1 MEGHRERGM
10 EETETQRPAANNQTT
25 NQAQSNGIRQRP
37 TQEAIEHHYDVN
49 KYERPSVTVDVVM
62 MSLRQRDLQVLLVK
76 RRSWPYEG
84 MWAIPGGFVN
94 MDESLE
100 EAARR
105 ELKEETGVENVYLE
119 QLYTF
124 GDPGR
129 DPRTRVITVVYFAL
143 LDSDRLQVRAADDAV
158 EVGWFSV
165 YHLPP
170 LAFDHAEIIQY
181 ALNRLRGKL
190 DYTTIAFN
198 LLPERFT
205 LHELQRVYEIIL
217 HRELDKRNFRKKILA
232 TGILEDTGAK
242 KMEGTHRPAR
252 LYRFNPAAEAKL

>member
-1 MEGHRERGM
+1 M
-10 EETETQRPAANNQTT
+10 EETKTQQHNTASNTAEESQHAQTADAA
-25 NQAQSNGIRQRP
+25 
-37 TQEAIEHHYDVN
+37 EHHYDPS
-49 KYERPSVTVDVVM
+49 KYDRPSVTVDVVM

-84 MWAIPGGFVN
+84 MWAIPGGFVK

-100 EAARR
+100 AAAKR
-105 ELKEETGVENVYLE
+105 ELQEETSVQDVYLE

-143 LDSDRLQVRAADDAV
+143 LDADRVQVKAGDDAAN
-158 EVGWFSV
+158 VGWFSV

-170 LAFDHAEIIQY
+170 LAFDHAKILRY
-181 ALNRLRGKL
+181 ALDRLRGKL
-190 DYTTIAFN
+190 AYTTIAFN
-198 LLPERFT
+198 LLPEQFT
-205 LHELQRVYEIIL
+205 LRELQRVYEIIL
-217 HRELDKRNFRKKILA
+217 HRKLDKRNFRKKILS